1 MREVKCRTGA
11 RLPLPEAKP
20 THPHR
25 LMPAPIDLA
34 QFEQAAQKSGKI
46 HISSDNKVSSS
57 SQGLLRRLRGANSK
71 EEEQNKAVRAALL
84 ESLEAKFGKDF
95 ADSVAGKVDVNSP
108 RSLDAKTVKEL
119 IKAGNQNLELK
130 QNANRI
136 ISNAFSNQGQ
146 IESMFAR
153 KAEEMGFN
161 QPLSGQNLQKL
172 QNDITTAIAREADG
186 NRKLLTE
193 QQTGHLAEQEIQ
205 KFIGQN
211 MGQEVGK
218 SIDQQ
223 QQDLQAYVQ
232 SFPPLKNPPPSVLP
246 PLPGEQPQANVQ
258 SFAPLKNPPPS
269 VLPPLPGEQP
279 QANVQSFAPLKNP
292 PPKVLPPLPD
302 EQAAELKR
310 SPSVR
315 DDLNKKGAVSNNAF
329 KLQDDAMKAGKST
342 RNNLPASNKPSAPAK
357 GSSIKNG

>member
-1 MREVKCRTGA
+1 
-11 RLPLPEAKP
+11 
-20 THPHR
+20 
-25 LMPAPIDLA
+25 
-34 QFEQAAQKSGKI
+34 
-46 HISSDNKVSSS
+46 
-57 SQGLLRRLRGANSK
+57 
-71 EEEQNKAVRAALL
+71 VRAALL

-136 ISNAFSNQGQ
+136 ISNAFSNQAQ

-153 KAEEMGFN
+153 KAEEMGFK

-193 QQTGHLAEQEIQ
+193 QQTAHLAEQEIQ

-211 MGQEVGK
+211 MGLEVGE

-232 SFPPLKNPPPSVLP
+232 SFPPLKNPPPFVLPPLPGEQPQANVQSFAPLKNPPPKVLP

-279 QANVQSFAPLKNP
+279 QANVHSFAPLKNP

>member
-1 MREVKCRTGA
+1 M
-11 RLPLPEAKP
+11 
-20 THPHR
+20 
-25 LMPAPIDLA
+25 
-34 QFEQAAQKSGKI
+34 
-46 HISSDNKVSSS
+46 SSS

-84 ESLEAKFGKDF
+84 ESLEKKFGKVF
-95 ADSVAGKVDVNSP
+95 AQSVADRVDVNSP
-108 RSLDAKTVKEL
+108 RSLDAKTVQEL
-119 IKAGNQNLELK
+119 IKAGNESLAARQGLSKEKSVLHATAESLFDVLDEQTASLNRQQQRDQAKLKGMPEGVEKKGLQAAIERRADTIK
-130 QNANRI
+130 QNNQFVERLFQGEHPTAVQHDMMEKKAILMNSDEERQKLRDAN
-136 ISNAFSNQGQ
+136 AD
-146 IESMFAR
+146 
-153 KAEEMGFN
+153 
-161 QPLSGQNLQKL
+161 LQK
-172 QNDITTAIAREADG
+172 Q
-186 NRKLLTE
+186 
-193 QQTGHLAEQEIQ
+193 AEQ
-205 KFIGQN
+205 KN
-211 MGQEVGK
+211 AAVA
-218 SIDQQ
+218 IDQ